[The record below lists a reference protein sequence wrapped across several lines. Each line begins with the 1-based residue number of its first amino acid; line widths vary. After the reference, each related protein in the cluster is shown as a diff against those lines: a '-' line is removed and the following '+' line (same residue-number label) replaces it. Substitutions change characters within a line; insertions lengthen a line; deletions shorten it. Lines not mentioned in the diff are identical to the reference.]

1 MEFGTIT
8 ILEISNWKQQQHN
21 KCQPIYST
29 YVDPSDKFVGQ
40 ICFKPKHIALECRS
54 NFDHSYQSREIPLA
68 PASMHINDKE
78 DGLIFYSDCD

>member
-21 KCQPIYST
+21 KCQPIVLT
-29 YVDPSDKFVGQ
+29 WTRVINLFVKF
-40 ICFKPKHIALECRS
+40 ALSLNTALDCRS